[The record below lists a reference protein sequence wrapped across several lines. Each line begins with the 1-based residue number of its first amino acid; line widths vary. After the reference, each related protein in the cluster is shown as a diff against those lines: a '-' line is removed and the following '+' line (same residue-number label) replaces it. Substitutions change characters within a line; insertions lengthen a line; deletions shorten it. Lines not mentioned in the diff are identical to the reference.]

1 MKISDSQR
9 LPLQTC
15 LTQVQGEVS
24 ADVPPE
30 RLSSFPSDAA
40 AGVSLLFA
48 NLTLRNDSPL
58 CRKMAIMQAA
68 SRFKTHSAS
77 SIEAV

>member
-1 MKISDSQR
+1 MRMSDPQR

-15 LTQVQGEVS
+15 LTQIQGEVS
-24 ADVPPE
+24 AGVPPE
-30 RLSSFPSDAA
+30 RLSSFPYDAA

-48 NLTLRNDSPL
+48 NLSLCNDSPL
-58 CRKMAIMQAA
+58 RSKIAIMQAA
-68 SRFKTHSAS
+68 SPFKTHSAS